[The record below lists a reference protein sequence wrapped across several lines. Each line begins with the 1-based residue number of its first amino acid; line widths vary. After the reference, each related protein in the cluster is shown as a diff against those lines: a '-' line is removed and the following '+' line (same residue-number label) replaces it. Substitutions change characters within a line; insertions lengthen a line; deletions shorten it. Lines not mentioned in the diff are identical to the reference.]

1 MIREE
6 FFEINW
12 INISGFRRVCTV
24 YKCMWGKKNQS
35 FRKSQKSMFLLRHHR
50 HPGPGATSAISRVEL
65 QSETS
70 LCLFTI
76 CSTIIAKAIIVE
88 QRFFTNKNNNWPRQ
102 HYRRHTVGTMYIVQ
116 PQPQEKLCTWSC
128 THIAQILQGSAKHCA
143 QVQCTSS
150 QLTWHMV
157 VHTHTLYL

>member
-1 MIREE
+1 MHV
-6 FFEINW
+6 
-12 INISGFRRVCTV
+12 GQ
-24 YKCMWGKKNQS
+24 KNQS

-70 LCLFTI
+70 LCLFT
-76 CSTIIAKAIIVE
+76 TIAKTINVE
-88 QRFFTNKNNNWPRQ
+88 QCFFTNKAEKNNCSVDNIIAG
-102 HYRRHTVGTMYIVQ
+102 TGTMYIVQ
-116 PQPQEKLCTWSC
+116 GEALHIIVHTDSV
-128 THIAQILQGSAKHCA
+128 HIAQILQSSAKHCAQFA

-150 QLTWHMV
+150 QLTWHMA

>member
-1 MIREE
+1 MHV
-6 FFEINW
+6 
-12 INISGFRRVCTV
+12 GQ
-24 YKCMWGKKNQS
+24 KNQS

-70 LCLFTI
+70 LCLSTI
-76 CSTIIAKAIIVE
+76 CSTTIAKTINVE
-88 QRFFTNKNNNWPRQ
+88 QCFFTNKAEKNNCSVDNIIAG
-102 HYRRHTVGTMYIVQ
+102 TGTMYIVQ
-116 PQPQEKLCTWSC
+116 GEALHIIVHTDSV
-128 THIAQILQGSAKHCA
+128 HIAQILQGSAKHCA